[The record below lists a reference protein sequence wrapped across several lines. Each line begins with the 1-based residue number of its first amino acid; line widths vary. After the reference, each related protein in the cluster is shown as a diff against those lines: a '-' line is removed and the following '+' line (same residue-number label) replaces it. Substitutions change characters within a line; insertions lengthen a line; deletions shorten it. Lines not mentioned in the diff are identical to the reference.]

1 MEEVRRFPTLRVVE
15 VNGDRY
21 SSLEMAQVRAL
32 ADVAAAVA
40 GVVRQ
45 AMVKGRLVVIDGRVR
60 IVRDDKGG

>member
-1 MEEVRRFPTLRVVE
+1 MEEVRRFSTLRVVE

-45 AMVKGRLVVIDGRVR
+45 AMVKGRLFVIDGHVKFF
-60 IVRDDKGG
+60 RDGEDE